1 MAKGVLKRMLYDRKY
16 KPQKR
21 SVQKRFE
28 DDPQESMD
36 FAKDVLGDDQV
47 KYLRNEGLS
56 NLEIIKR
63 AAAQRGVEKRG
74 SKITQEQE
82 GKTDLEVMKDRDRL
96 DKTAKAIAKGGQTSP
111 KENREFK
118 KGGEVIAKKSKK
130 KKKGR
135 RGMGAATRGG
145 GAVA

>member
-56 NLEIIKR
+56 
-63 AAAQRGVEKRG
+63 
-74 SKITQEQE
+74 
-82 GKTDLEVMKDRDRL
+82 DLQ
-96 DKTAKAIAKGGQTSP
+96 IAKERFRWRSCC
-111 KENREFK
+111 REK
-118 KGGEVIAKKSKK
+118 KVQHLHKHKKVKLMLK
-130 KKKGR
+130 
-135 RGMGAATRGG
+135 
-145 GAVA
+145 

>member
-1 MAKGVLKRMLYDRKY
+1 MARNVLKRMLYDRKY
-16 KPQKR
+16 RPQKR

-28 DDPQESMD
+28 DDPQGTID
-36 FAKDVLGDDQV
+36 FAKEVLGNDQV

-56 NLEIIKR
+56 DLQIAKR
-63 AAAQRGVEKRG
+63 AAAQVAVERKG

-82 GKTDLEVMKDRDRL
+82 GKTDLEVIKDRERL
-96 DKTAKAIAKGGQTSP
+96 DKKAKAVSKGGQTSP
-111 KENREFK
+111 RENREFK

-130 KKKGR
+130 KGR

>member
-1 MAKGVLKRMLYDRKY
+1 MARNVLKRMLYDRKY
-16 KPQKR
+16 RPQKR

-28 DDPQESMD
+28 DNPQETMD
-36 FAKDVLGDDQV
+36 FAKEVLGDDQV

-56 NLEIIKR
+56 DLQIAKR
-63 AAAQRGVEKRG
+63 AAAQVAVERKG
-74 SKITQEQE
+74 SALTQAQE
-82 GKTDLEVMKDRDRL
+82 GKTDVEVMKARDRL
-96 DKTAKAIAKGGQTSP
+96 DKKAEAIAKGGQTSP
-111 KENREFK
+111 RENREFK

-135 RGMGAATRGG
+135 RGMGIATRGG

>member
-1 MAKGVLKRMLYDRKY
+1 MARGIIKRALMGS
-16 KPQKR
+16 KPKKR

-28 DDPQESMD
+28 DDPQESME
-36 FAKDVLGDDQV
+36 FAKEVLGDDQV